1 MWIRKSNRFE
11 LTSMEHHLQASNPP
25 LCLRKS
31 KSNQNNPPQAMNVLT
46 GRKFHFLE
54 LQHHLKDKW
63 IKRCLE
69 IAYDMIQFLK
79 VESNCRC
86 RIIKLQS
93 RIFKYWFASKERL
106 SMECVLQWCFFSREN
121 WSMECNYHQT
131 QLNFCGTKSLQIEEV
146 WSVTDLARRSQQS
159 TWPSPN
165 ALAE

>member
-1 MWIRKSNRFE
+1 
-11 LTSMEHHLQASNPP
+11 MEHHLQASNPP

-79 VESNCRC
+79 VESNWSDLYSIVC
-86 RIIKLQS
+86 RIL
-93 RIFKYWFASKERL
+93 
-106 SMECVLQWCFFSREN
+106 
-121 WSMECNYHQT
+121 
-131 QLNFCGTKSLQIEEV
+131 EV
-146 WSVTDLARRSQQS
+146 WHNREASQVHELILERYCFVLGWITLS
-159 TWPSPN
+159 HFKVVDIEILKIN
-165 ALAE
+165 